1 MESFRRPRPSLSA
14 FSVLFVLF
22 VNVQLSSAGECPAD
36 GRTWVPY
43 GGSCYHFV
51 HGEEDRLKSYSY
63 QRARS
68 LCQGFELVTI
78 QSQEENE
85 FILKYSPEV
94 WKGNTNVWLGM
105 YYDTSRGD
113 EEVFCSWLTLSAARL
128 SGERMRWFGGQDSSY
143 ANWER
148 GSDDPSD
155 LVPVETCVALHTSTG
170 KWEKISCVDEVENGV
185 ICETS
190 QKELT
195 QGRQKPSMALTLLV
209 VLSVVVVMTI
219 STIIWF
225 LQQRRRPG
233 AALFTP
239 FEYHPTVGGP
249 HHDRSGLVEA
259 EETP

>member
-14 FSVLFVLF
+14 FSVLFVLL

-63 QRARS
+63 QRAQS

-105 YYDTSRGD
+105 YYDTS
-113 EEVFCSWLTLSAARL
+113 S
-128 SGERMRWFGGQDSSY
+128 ERMRWFGGQNSSY

-170 KWEKISCVDEVENGV
+170 MWEKISCVDEVENGV

-195 QGRQKPSMALTLLV
+195 PGRQIFAPPPEPSVALTVLV
-209 VLSVVVVMTI
+209 VLSVVVVMAI
-219 STIIWF
+219 STVIWF

-239 FEYHPTVGGP
+239 FEYHPTAGGP
-249 HHDRSGLVEA
+249 YHDRSGLVEA